1 MLLGTTFSHLYIKD
15 YFKLPVIKSFKEL
28 LTLNLNVVRLCCYF
42 SEINFI
48 ENDYNFSNIE
58 KLLEEA
64 EKKEQKILLTVGM
77 KAPRW
82 PEFHIPQHLR
92 NASVAKIEEATLQFT
107 DKCINKLR
115 SYNCIKWWQVE
126 NEPLD
131 QSGPRN
137 KKISLQFLKKEV
149 MLVKSLEKARPVV
162 VSLWGNSL
170 SQRKLFP
177 VVEDLADIVG
187 LDLYFKI
194 PTKKIG
200 LYKGPT
206 DTDKAIKKMIQ
217 NSKKPVWLTELQA
230 NPWKRYSGGTHLSM
244 FKENFIRAKKLKPK
258 AILLWSSEYWLALKN
273 RGDSTIWNEVK
284 TLGSSA

>member
-1 MLLGTTFSHLYIKD
+1 
-15 YFKLPVIKSFKEL
+15 
-28 LTLNLNVVRLCCYF
+28 
-42 SEINFI
+42 
-48 ENDYNFSNIE
+48 
-58 KLLEEA
+58 
-64 EKKEQKILLTVGM
+64 M